1 MEEMKKL
8 EKRYMML
15 NKDDITDDCGTITA
29 KELKKELNFT
39 SQQLNQFVHL
49 GKIFRNKY
57 ILIEDDEYEDQL
69 ILEVED
75 SRKYYATADGRFYV
89 IYRSGLKREIYPFP
103 KRKGNKMV
111 LIIKLN
117 KKEYFAKNIIASAFF
132 GWKSR
137 RQIVRLKDGNY
148 KDLSVDNIEIIDK
161 NKSHSLLAKKIGLFE
176 KNQLVKTYPSVAETA
191 RQLNIS
197 DQTVRN
203 YCGNLT
209 KKHKYDLR
217 YV

>member
-1 MEEMKKL
+1 MKKQ

-57 ILIEDDEYEDQL
+57 LLIEDDEYEDQL

-103 KRKGNKMV
+103 KKKENKMV
-111 LIIKLN
+111 MIVKLN
-117 KKEYFAKNIIASAFF
+117 SKEYYAKNVIASAFL
-132 GWKSR
+132 GWKDRS
-137 RQIVRLKDGNY
+137 QVVRLKD
-148 KDLSVDNIEIIDK
+148 KDFKNLTVNNIAIIDR
-161 NKSHSLLAKKIGLFE
+161 NENLSLLAKKVGLFE
-176 KNQLVKTYPSVAETA
+176 KNKLVNVYPSIAETA
-191 RQLNIS
+191 RQLSIS

-203 YCGNLT
+203 YCSNVN

-217 YV
+217 YI

>member
-1 MEEMKKL
+1 MKKQ

-49 GKIFRNKY
+49 GKIFRDKY
-57 ILIEDDEYEDQL
+57 ILIEDEAIEYKDQL

-75 SRKYYATADGRFYV
+75 SRKYYATADGRFYI
-89 IYRSGLKREIYPFP
+89 IYKSGLKREIYPFP
-103 KRKGNKMV
+103 KRKGNKTI

-117 KKEYFAKNIIASAFF
+117 KKEYYAKNTIASAFL
-132 GWKSR
+132 GWESR
-137 RQIVRLKDGNY
+137 KQIVRLKDENY
-148 KDLSVDNIEIIDK
+148 KNLSVDNIEIIDR
-161 NKSHSLLAKKIGLFE
+161 NSDLSLSAKKVGLFE
-176 KNQLVKTYPSVAETA
+176 ENKLVKTYPSIAEAA
-191 RQLNIS
+191 RQLNTN

-203 YCGNLT
+203 YCGNVN